1 MKLGLDLYSVRSQG
15 WSAMELL
22 DYCRR
27 IRVNV
32 AHFGLEAFPSL
43 DDDHLRA
50 VKRHADELGLDVEM
64 GIGSICETSPA
75 FRWERG
81 NAVEQL
87 TMGLRAAELLGSP
100 VLRCLLGSDA
110 DRRTEV
116 PLETHIQHTIA
127 ALRAVRDRAMDLG
140 IMLAMETHA
149 DLQGWEMRELV
160 EEAGPEFVGVCIDSG
175 NPVRLHEDPMVTLEH
190 LAPYVVTSHI
200 RDSAVWSHPRGAAYQ
215 WVAMGDGNVGIEAW
229 AARYRELCPQAS
241 FTLEILTGTPPRVL
255 NYLEDD
261 YWRAFPR
268 ARAHELARFERLVRR
283 GQPFMG
289 AMVTVER
296 GVATPPEYE
305 AALVAQQRH
314 DVERSVLY
322 CREVLGI
329 GE

>member
-15 WSAMELL
+15 WSAIELL

-27 IRVNV
+27 IGVEV
-32 AHFGLEAFPSL
+32 AHFGLEAFPAL
-43 DDDHLRA
+43 RDDDLRA
-50 VKRHADELGLDVEM
+50 ARRHADALGLDVEM

-75 FRWERG
+75 FRRERG
-81 NAVEQL
+81 SAVEQL
-87 TMGLRAAELLGSP
+87 TMGLHAAHLLGSP

-116 PLETHIQHTIA
+116 PLETHVQRTIA

-140 IMLAMETHA
+140 IKLAMETHG
-149 DLQGWEMRELV
+149 DLQGWEMKGLV
-160 EEAGPEFVGVCIDSG
+160 EEAGLEFVGVCIDTG
-175 NPVRLHEDPMVTLEH
+175 NSVRLHEDPMVTLEQ

-200 RDSAVWSHPRGAAYQ
+200 RDSVVWSHPRGAAYQ

-229 AARYRELCPQAS
+229 AARYRELCPEAS
-241 FTLEILTGTPPRVL
+241 FTLEILTGLPPRVL

-268 ARAHELARFERLVRR
+268 ARADELARYERLVRR
-283 GQPFMG
+283 GIPFMG
-289 AMVTVER
+289 TMVMVGHDEE
-296 GVATPPEYE
+296 TPPEYA

-314 DVERSVLY
+314 DVERSVRY

>member
-15 WSAMELL
+15 WNAIELL
-22 DYCRR
+22 GYCQR
-27 IRVNV
+27 IGVDV

-43 DDDHLRA
+43 DDDHLGA

-81 NAVEQL
+81 SAVEQL
-87 TMGLRAAELLGSP
+87 SMGLRAAQLLGSP

-116 PLETHIQHTIA
+116 PLETHVRHTIA
-127 ALRAVRDRAMDLG
+127 ALRAVKDQAMDLG

-149 DLQGWEMRELV
+149 DLQGWEMKELV

-200 RDSAVWSHPRGAAYQ
+200 RDSVVWSHPRGAAYQ
-215 WVAMGDGNVGIEAW
+215 WVAMGDGNVNIEAW

-241 FTLEILTGTPPRVL
+241 FTLEILTGMPPRVL

-268 ARAHELARFERLVRR
+268 ARAHELARYERLVRR
-283 GQPFMG
+283 GLPFMG
-289 AMVTVER
+289 TMVTVER
-296 GVATPPEYE
+296 GTDMPPEYE
-305 AALVAQQRH
+305 AALVAQQCH
-314 DVERSVLY
+314 DVERSVRY